1 MRGRPLRISILFV
14 QVVWLNA
21 VLPGHTRGQVVLPGG
36 GGETSIVAR
45 ACNNPDRPCH
55 SKDPSS
61 PERKARCAVCFFA
74 IRMVSVPVIVLTAP
88 KMALLAT
95 LPTPR
100 VAIPAHA
107 SHPLP
112 ERDRGPPAV

>member
-1 MRGRPLRISILFV
+1 MRGRPLRISLLVV

-21 VLPGHTRGQVVLPGG
+21 ILPGHTRGQVVLPGG
-36 GGETSIVAR
+36 ETAIVLR
-45 ACNNPDRPCH
+45 TCNDPSSPCH

-88 KMALLAT
+88 EMALLTT
-95 LPTPR
+95 LPTPQ
-100 VAIPAHA
+100 VAIPADA
-107 SHPLP
+107 GGALP
-112 ERDRGPPAV
+112 ERDRGPPAA

>member
-21 VLPGHTRGQVVLPGG
+21 VLPGHTRGQVVMPGG
-36 GGETSIVAR
+36 ESAAVAR
-45 ACNNPDRPCH
+45 TCQNPARPCH

-74 IRMVSVPVIVLTAP
+74 IRMVSVPVLVLKAP
-88 KMALLAT
+88 EMALLAT
-95 LPTPR
+95 LAVPEVLTPADA
-100 VAIPAHA
+100 VD
-107 SHPLP
+107 PLP
-112 ERDRGPPAV
+112 ERDRGPPSA